1 MVRIRKGEVCFAE
14 LVGSGGRKEEK
25 ERESREKKEDMVFRS
40 KRAERTKSDRK
51 FRLIEMAF
59 RLITNH
65 ISDVARETV
74 GELGG
79 GGGVRGRGRRGKTD
93 HCGRAD
99 VQSDRQCV
107 VHVRLLIGSWARVP

>member
-14 LVGSGGRKEEK
+14 LVGSGERKEERGRERERV
-25 ERESREKKEDMVFRS
+25 ERESREKEEDMVFRS

-65 ISDVARETV
+65 ISDVARGTV
-74 GELGG
+74 GELGEEGWGGGAG
-79 GGGVRGRGRRGKTD
+79 GGGARLTTVGVPMS
-93 HCGRAD
+93 RAT
-99 VQSDRQCV
+99 VSVLSTSGC
-107 VHVRLLIGSWARVP
+107 

>member
-1 MVRIRKGEVCFAE
+1 M
-14 LVGSGGRKEEK
+14 
-25 ERESREKKEDMVFRS
+25 FRS

-74 GELGG
+74 GEWGGGGYGGG
-79 GGGVRGRGRRGKTD
+79 GGGVRLTTVGVPMS
-93 HCGRAD
+93 RAT
-99 VQSDRQCV
+99 VSVLSTSGC
-107 VHVRLLIGSWARVP
+107 

>member
-1 MVRIRKGEVCFAE
+1 
-14 LVGSGGRKEEK
+14 
-25 ERESREKKEDMVFRS
+25 MVFRS

-51 FRLIEMAF
+51 FRMIEMAF

-74 GELGG
+74 GEVGG
-79 GGGVRGRGRRGKTD
+79 GGRGRGGGKTD

-99 VQSDRQCV
+99 VQSDCQCV